1 MQAVVL
7 LGVPTCCINKAA
19 HTANAIFTLVE
30 PVDECTFLQ
39 STEDGGA
46 VYSSAHV
53 AKVWT
58 LEATA
63 LSDARQAL
71 INVRAGKTL
80 MDAFAGKTEEQ
91 IQRDI
96 QTMLG
101 DSDSSIE
108 EGEPP
113 VGKELLRQ
121 QIAAHAAKMAEVRA
135 RARAIEAEE
144 AEMEVKMAA
153 LQAQL
158 TC

>member
-1 MQAVVL
+1 MDERDVQAVVL
-7 LGVPTCCINKAA
+7 LGVPTCCINKAT

-71 INVRAGKTL
+71 INVRAGK
-80 MDAFAGKTEEQ
+80 
-91 IQRDI
+91 QRI
-96 QTMLG
+96 GILCIHT
-101 DSDSSIE
+101 
-108 EGEPP
+108 
-113 VGKELLRQ
+113 
-121 QIAAHAAKMAEVRA
+121 AA
-135 RARAIEAEE
+135 
-144 AEMEVKMAA
+144 VKDRSGV
-153 LQAQL
+153 
-158 TC
+158 